1 MFIREKSPI
10 CPLKDKHHFNPY
22 VMYEMK
28 AVKPTDYTTDTIKVA
43 ITDDHVL
50 FRQGVKTA
58 LGMKKDIKV
67 IFEADNG
74 MHLLNMLKHIQP
86 DVILLD
92 VSMPIMDG
100 IATLPE
106 VKKLYPNIKIIM
118 LTMHDENTM
127 IAKLMELGANSYLT
141 KNSDSELIYEA
152 IKTCHEQEYFFNAL
166 TNKALIDGI
175 RMKRQNEGPYAQD
188 VKLNEKETTVLKLM
202 CEEKS
207 TKEIA
212 DIVDLSPRTVE
223 AIRDKL
229 KSKIGAKSTAGLI
242 LYAVKNNI
250 IEG

>member
-1 MFIREKSPI
+1 MENII
-10 CPLKDKHHFNPY
+10 N
-22 VMYEMK
+22 
-28 AVKPTDYTTDTIKVA
+28 VA

-58 LGMKKDIKV
+58 MGMKKDIK
-67 IFEADNG
+67 IMFEADNG
-74 MHLLNMLKHIQP
+74 MQLLNTLKHMQP

-106 VKKLYPNIKIIM
+106 VKKLYPHIKVIM
-118 LTMHDENTM
+118 LTMHDESTM

-166 TNKALIDGI
+166 TNRALIDELK
-175 RMKRQNEGPYAQD
+175 MKRQGEGAYAQD
-188 VKLNEKETTVLKLM
+188 AKLNDKEITVLKLM

-229 KSKIGAKSTAGLI
+229 KSKIGARSTAGLI
-242 LYAVKNNI
+242 LYAVKHNI